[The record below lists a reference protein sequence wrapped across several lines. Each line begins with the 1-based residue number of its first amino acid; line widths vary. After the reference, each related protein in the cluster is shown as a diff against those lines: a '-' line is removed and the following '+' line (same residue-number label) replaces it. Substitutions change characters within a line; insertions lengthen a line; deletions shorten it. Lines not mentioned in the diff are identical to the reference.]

1 MALPRIHATDDDLG
15 FHWRTPDDRPAR
27 LAELFDLPGAEP
39 HRWLPTH
46 AEALDDVLI
55 QVAGRYGEVLGGGR
69 GPRSGE
75 YDGLAAAYRAIDRA
89 IVDYAEAQRAA
100 GLPDDVRAGQIIG
113 TAALMGIRARW
124 ALGLTGP
131 APFDG
136 TLDTPGVGMVGG
148 RAGLHWVDEAIP
160 WRGARWVV
168 VTDDA
173 RRLPATLSMLL
184 QDSSGVDREATL
196 TEHREALARV
206 TEAVLGVAADPD
218 SAGPGTGPV
227 AAFAAAEDLMVASGA
242 VDWLLFDWVM
252 AHRESSDSGDSG
264 AVVIPAGRTTD
275 ARLVVRAADA
285 SARVRARF
293 DPSLL

>member
-1 MALPRIHATDDDLG
+1 MALPRIHATDDELG

-27 LAELFDLPGAEP
+27 LAELFALPGAEP

-55 QVAGRYGEVLGGGR
+55 EVAGRYGEVLGGGR
-69 GPRSGE
+69 GPRPGE
-75 YDGLAAAYRAIDRA
+75 HEGLGAAYRAIDRA
-89 IVDYAEAQRAA
+89 VVDYAAAQRAA

-113 TAALMGIRARW
+113 TAALLGIRARW

-136 TLDTPGVGMVGG
+136 ELDTPGVGMVGG
-148 RAGLHWVDEAIP
+148 RAGLHWVAEAEP
-160 WRGARWVV
+160 WRGARWLV
-168 VTDDA
+168 VTDDS

-184 QDSSGVDREATL
+184 HDSSGVDREATL
-196 TEHREALARV
+196 TEHREALAAV
-206 TEAVLGVAADPD
+206 TDAVLAP
-218 SAGPGTGPV
+218 
-227 AAFAAAEDLMVASGA
+227 AAEPMVASGA

-252 AHRESSDSGDSG
+252 AHRESTEGGDSG
-264 AVVIPAGRTTD
+264 AVVLPTGRD
-275 ARLVVRAADA
+275 ADASLIVAAADA

-293 DPSLL
+293 DPGLLSFP